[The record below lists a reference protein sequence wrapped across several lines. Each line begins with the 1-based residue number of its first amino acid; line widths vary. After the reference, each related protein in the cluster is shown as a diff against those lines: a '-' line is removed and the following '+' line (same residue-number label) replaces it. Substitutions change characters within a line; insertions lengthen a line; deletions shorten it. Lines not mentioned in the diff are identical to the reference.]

1 MSAATMQYERA
12 SGVTGGEDGMNG
24 AVGVSGLAGG

>member
-12 SGVTGGEDGMNG
+12 SGVTGVEGGMNG
-24 AVGVSGLAGG
+24 AAGVSEMASG